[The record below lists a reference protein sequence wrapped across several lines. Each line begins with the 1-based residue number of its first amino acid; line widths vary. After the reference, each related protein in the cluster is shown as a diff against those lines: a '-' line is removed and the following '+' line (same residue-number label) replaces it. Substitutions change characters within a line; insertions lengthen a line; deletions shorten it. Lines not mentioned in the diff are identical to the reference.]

1 MGVQW
6 ASLITSTV
14 EHCRVVMSSPFQKIG
29 WSDAPVFFWSD
40 SAVRRAVSVD
50 QERFQGNRPAW
61 EAKRDIWPTT
71 RRRGLLM
78 FVDVIFIV
86 FLFPGARMKNF
97 IEVELFEQTDPR
109 WTM

>member
-1 MGVQW
+1 MVGCSCFFLEFTQV
-6 ASLITSTV
+6 
-14 EHCRVVMSSPFQKIG
+14 
-29 WSDAPVFFWSD
+29 APYAEVTWLRPAEVFSRYLGE
-40 SAVRRAVSVD
+40 SEVRRAVSVD